1 VKHIGGNALPM
12 NGAVQE
18 IIQDKVKETWEG
30 WMYGLY
36 DTHEVIQNGVKE
48 TKGGRY
54 ITKDQLKKTIKS
66 GVKETF
72 QENHHRRREVIDVI
86 NKTQPVY
93 HRPESTVKNV
103 IKRNKNK

>member
-1 VKHIGGNALPM
+1 MH
-12 NGAVQE
+12 
-18 IIQDKVKETWEG
+18 
-30 WMYGLY
+30 GLY
-36 DTHEVIQNGVKE
+36 EAQKVIQN
-48 TKGGRY
+48 
-54 ITKDQLKKTIKS
+54 